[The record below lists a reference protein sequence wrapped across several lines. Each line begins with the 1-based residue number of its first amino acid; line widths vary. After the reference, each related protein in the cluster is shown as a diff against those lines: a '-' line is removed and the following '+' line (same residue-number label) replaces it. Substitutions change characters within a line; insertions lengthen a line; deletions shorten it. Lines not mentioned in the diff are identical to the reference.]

1 MIQLKRIA
9 GFLMMCL
16 LLIMAQRVSGSD
28 REVERQ
34 RAKSRHYFLSGAQSY
49 ASTDFA
55 EAYEL
60 FRKAYESDTTNG
72 AAALEY
78 AIQYTPIES
87 MLGVDTVLRERLLR
101 SGRKL
106 VDDSPGDFYTVYNYA
121 MLNAHIDNLPEA
133 IRVMERFK
141 DINPGH
147 TIGLEVLNDL
157 YLDNRQF
164 DESLDILNKY
174 ERIKGMDIKLL
185 LRKSAVYIAKGDT
198 AGAVEVARAYVRD
211 NPSNPQSWLLKG
223 QIENY
228 VQHKDSA
235 MASYERAEE
244 LSGEGNGGPAKIQ
257 IAQMYR
263 EAGDSVRY
271 NRKVYEALLADDL
284 SMEVKKDFLQYYIT
298 TQLMDSVD
306 DGNSDRLLD
315 VIVTQYPH
323 EPEILSLASDYHA
336 YRKNYEKAL
345 DEMRYCID
353 LSPTSMEYRERG
365 MLLAYFADNLEAMDS
380 IYHQAERFFTPLEA
394 KFITDYSRM
403 LSAKDEQQKALN
415 VLRGLLKR
423 DYPGVELT
431 EPLDMA
437 SLDKKMSVSQLETLI
452 DIYGIAGD
460 SYSQLKEYPEETRVC
475 YENVLPLNPD
485 DQLMLNNYAYYLV
498 RDSGDIPADELARAK
513 EMSSRAVANDPD
525 NPTYIDTQAW
535 VLYRAG
541 DYEAALELQ
550 MAAVSAELAASPD
563 DESGM
568 TELYDHLGDI
578 LYALDR
584 KDEARQYWEKALS
597 TDPDNIE
604 ISSKLKSR

>member
-1 MIQLKRIA
+1 MIRLKRVTGI
-9 GFLMMCL
+9 LLMCL
-16 LLIMAQRVSGSD
+16 PMMMALHVSGRNTD
-28 REVERQ
+28 GERQ
-34 RAKSRHYFLSGAQSY
+34 RAKSRHYFLSGARSY
-49 ASTDFA
+49 AAAEFA

-60 FRKAYESDTTNG
+60 FRKAYETDTTNG

-87 MLGVDTVLRERLLR
+87 LTGVDTVLRGQLLK

-106 VDDSPGDFYTVYNYA
+106 VDQSPGDFYTVYNYA
-121 MLNAHIDNLPEA
+121 MLNAHIGNLPEA

-141 DINPGH
+141 DLNPGH

-157 YLDNRQF
+157 YIDNRQF

-185 LRKSAVYIAKGDT
+185 LRKSAVYIAMGDT
-198 AGAVEVARAYVRD
+198 AGAVDVARTYVKD
-211 NPSNPQSWLLKG
+211 NPANPQSWLLKG
-223 QIENY
+223 QIEQY
-228 VQHKDSA
+228 VQRRDSA

-263 EAGDSVRY
+263 EAGDSVGY
-271 NRKVYEALLADDL
+271 NRKVYEALLAEDL

-298 TQLMDSVD
+298 TQLMDSIN

-336 YRKNYEKAL
+336 YSRNYDKAL

-353 LSPTSMEYRERG
+353 LAPTSMEYRERG
-365 MLLAYFADNLEAMDS
+365 MLLAYFAGNMEAMDS
-380 IYHQAERFFTPLEA
+380 IYHQAERFFNPLDA

-403 LSAKDEQQKALN
+403 LSAKEEELKAIEI
-415 VLRGLLKR
+415 LRGLLKR

-437 SLDKKMSVSQLETLI
+437 SLDKKMSVSQLEALI

-460 SYSQLKEYPEETRVC
+460 SYSQLKQYPRETRIC
-475 YENVLPLNPD
+475 YDNVLALNPD
-485 DQLMLNNYAYYLV
+485 DPLMLNNYAYYLV
-498 RDSGDIPADELARAK
+498 RDSGDIPAEELAKAR

-535 VLYRAG
+535 VLYRSG
-541 DYEAALELQ
+541 DYEKALELQ
-550 MAAVSAELAASPD
+550 QAAVSAELAASD
-563 DESGM
+563 GDESGM

-578 LYALDR
+578 LYALNR
-584 KDEARQYWEKALS
+584 RDEAREYWEKALT
-597 TDPDNIE
+597 TDPGNIE
-604 ISSKLKSR
+604 ITSKLKSR